1 LFSLINPFNISFKA
15 NTIKPEN
22 AIYSFPDYGPFFG
35 DLCIYDQSY
44 KSNKSYF
51 NIGENYALPSYALQN
66 ESSIFNFSF
75 QTAEIEVYAF
85 NRNIMIKLFS

>member
-1 LFSLINPFNISFKA
+1 MFSLINPLNISFKT

-22 AIYSFPDYGPFFG
+22 AIYSFSDYGPFFG
-35 DLCIYDQSY
+35 DLCIYDQSF

-51 NIGENYALPSYALQN
+51 NIGNNYALPPYALQN
-66 ESSIFNFSF
+66 ESSVFNFSF
-75 QTAEIEVYAF
+75 QTVDIEVYAF